1 MPSRT
6 RLTAFSLAAALT
18 ATYWISTRPAA
29 GPPPGAPAG
38 EAVVERFTLAKGGL
52 LLLVPVE
59 LKGKTYPFALDTGCS
74 GCVYDSSLAP
84 LLGEPVSTQEVR
96 TADGIVRMPLYPPP
110 DAKLGGMSLKTGS
123 PVVTSDLRRLRE
135 GLGEEVYGCVGMDF
149 LSRHVFRVDPDRE
162 EVVFLR
168 SPGPAAGDRLPVT
181 IKGNV
186 PFVSVK
192 IAGLAGPEL
201 FLVDTG
207 AASGGGTGLLRAE
220 AFDVLVKQDKV
231 KPIDTA
237 LAVSLSG
244 PSVRWRG
251 RLAEMELAGHRHA
264 GVIFTASGR
273 NYLGLNYW
281 SRYVATF
288 DLAGGAIYLKK
299 GSRYDQADTHDLS
312 GLTVVRLAGR
322 TTVVDVEAG
331 SPAALAGVRPRDVIV
346 KASGERVEGLPLA
359 PVRRSLAVRGAKV
372 SLTLERDGGE
382 REVSFKLPD

>member
-1 MPSRT
+1 MPFLS
-6 RLTAFSLAAALT
+6 RLTAVSLAAATLT
-18 ATYWISTRPAA
+18 AATAA
-29 GPPPGAPAG
+29 PPESKPVAPAD

-59 LKGKTYPFALDTGCS
+59 LRGKTYPFALDTGCS

-84 LLGEPVSTQEVR
+84 LLGEPISMQEVR
-96 TADGIVRMPLYPPP
+96 TADSIVRMPLYASP

-135 GLGEEVYGCVGMDF
+135 GLGEEVYGAVGMDF
-149 LSRHVFRVDPDRE
+149 LSKHVFRVDPDRG

-168 SPGPAAGDRLPVT
+168 SPGPAAGERLPVT
-181 IKGNV
+181 IKNNV
-186 PFVSVK
+186 PFVRVK
-192 IAGLAGPEL
+192 IAGLADPEL

-207 AASGGGTGLLRAE
+207 ASSGGGTGLLRAE
-220 AFDVLVKQDKV
+220 AFGVLVKQDKI

-244 PSVRWRG
+244 ASVRQRG
-251 RLAEMELAGHRHA
+251 RVAEMELAGHRHA
-264 GVIFTASGR
+264 GLIFTASGR

-312 GLTVVRLAGR
+312 GLTFVRLAGR

-331 SPAALAGVRPRDVIV
+331 SPAARAGVKPRDVIV
-346 KASGERVEGLPLA
+346 KANGEKVEGMPLA

-372 SLTLERDGGE
+372 SLTLERDGGG
-382 REVSFKLPD
+382 REVSFVLPD

>member
-6 RLTAFSLAAALT
+6 RLAASWLAAALAT
-18 ATYWISTRPAA
+18 AACVARVE
-29 GPPPGAPAG
+29 PPPGAPAG
-38 EAVVERFTLAKGGL
+38 EAVVERFPLAKGVM

-74 GCVYDSSLAP
+74 GCVYDCSLAP
-84 LLGEPVSTQEVR
+84 LLGDPISTQAVR
-96 TADGIVRMPLYPPP
+96 TADGVIRAPLYASP
-110 DAKLGGMSLKTGS
+110 DAKLGGLSLKTGS

-149 LSRHVFRVDPDRE
+149 LSRHVFRVDPDRG

-181 IKGNV
+181 IKDNV
-186 PFVSVK
+186 PFVQAKLS
-192 IAGLAGPEL
+192 GLAEPEL

-220 AFDVLVKQDKV
+220 AFDALVKQDKI

-244 PSVRWRG
+244 PSVRRRG

-264 GVIFTASGR
+264 GLIFTASGR

-288 DLAGGAIYLKK
+288 DLADGAIYSKK
-299 GSRYDQADTHDLS
+299 GSRYDPADTHDLS
-312 GLTVVRLAGR
+312 GLTFARLAGR

-331 SPAALAGVRPRDVIV
+331 SPAALAGVRLRDVIV
-346 KASGERVEGLPLA
+346 TANGERVGGMPLA

-372 SLTLERDGGE
+372 SLTLGRDGGE
-382 REVSFKLPD
+382 REVSFRLPD

>member
-6 RLTAFSLAAALT
+6 RLTAFSLAVTLATT
-18 ATYWISTRPAA
+18 AVARAE
-29 GPPPGAPAG
+29 PPGAPAG
-38 EAVVERFTLAKGGL
+38 EAVVERFPLAKGGQ
-52 LLLVPVE
+52 LLLVPVG

-84 LLGEPVSTQEVR
+84 LLGEPVSMQDVR
-96 TADGIVRMPLYPPP
+96 TADGVVRMPLYPSP
-110 DAKLGGMSLKTGS
+110 DAKLGGLSLKTGS

-149 LSRHVFRVDPDRE
+149 LAKHVFRVDPDRE

-181 IKGNV
+181 IKDNV
-186 PFVSVK
+186 PFVQAK

-201 FLVDTG
+201 FMVDTG
-207 AASGGGTGLLRAE
+207 ASSGGGTGLLRAE
-220 AFDVLVKQDKV
+220 AFDGLVKQDKV

-244 PSVRWRG
+244 PSVRRRG

-264 GVIFTASGR
+264 GLIFTASGR

-288 DLAGGAIYLKK
+288 DLADAAIYLKK

-312 GLTVVRLAGR
+312 GLTFARLAGR

-346 KASGERVEGLPLA
+346 KANGERVGGMPLA
-359 PVRRSLAVRGAKV
+359 PLRRSLAARGAKV
-372 SLTLERDGGE
+372 SLTLERDGGQ
-382 REVSFKLPD
+382 REVSFKLSD